1 MAKPRATTALPN
13 SGINDFFMTISSVK
27 SSDRAHYTARTGG
40 EILPKVVDGRD
51 SSSGFFHS
59 VYELNAGDHVA
70 QQRAAVEPSPAPLGL
85 LGEFEDHRQSR
96 LA

>member
-1 MAKPRATTALPN
+1 MRVIQNAERLSKLENHPHPSPLPAYRERGKERAA
-13 SGINDFFMTISSVK
+13 
-27 SSDRAHYTARTGG
+27 